1 MPVAHGF
8 GIGGKRERRRGRRRR
23 LRWKPSRRSMGRRRG
38 GRKVEV
44 VIAPTAVNHPP

>member
-1 MPVAHGF
+1 MALELVENVK
-8 GIGGKRERRRGRRRR
+8 GGEGGGEGCVG
-23 LRWKPSRRSMGRRRG
+23 SRQGDQWDGDAG